1 MEKVYV
7 MGSGLD
13 IKIGV
18 SKDPQKRLTQM
29 AIGNPAIELLYES
42 DPLENAYKIEA
53 AMHRKL
59 SDKGKGREWFSGI
72 PRSDVIAEVKKE
84 IEKSGIVGGLEE
96 IREEAPKVIIH
107 VYCNGK
113 MMSPE
118 DALAEMQEENRKIW
132 AEVAELERKLL
143 SMGWTQEKIDA
154 LKWNA
159 TKDINY
165 PVGP

>member
-7 MGSGLD
+7 MGAGLD

-18 SKDPQKRLTQM
+18 SKDPKKRLTQL
-29 AIGNPAIELLYES
+29 AIGNPTIELLYES
-42 DPLENAYKIEA
+42 EPLKNAYKVEA
-53 AMHRKL
+53 AMHRQL
-59 SDKGKGREWFSGI
+59 SDKGKGREWFSEI
-72 PRSDVIAEVKKE
+72 SRSDVIAEVKKE
-84 IEKSGIVGGLEE
+84 VEKSGIAGEPEE
-96 IREEAPKVIIH
+96 IDEAPKVIIH
-107 VYCNGK
+107 VYSNGK

-118 DALAEMQEENRKIW
+118 DALSEMQEENRKIW

-159 TKDINY
+159 IKDINY
-165 PVGP
+165 PVEH